1 MSAVVRVVGSLAFA
15 GIVLSGATPGLART
29 DDKDVIDYRR
39 HVMKLLNE
47 QSGAL
52 GEVLSGA
59 IPNGNVTA
67 HLEAIA
73 LTAATALKAFEP
85 NVPGGQARPQV
96 WANWADFSSRM
107 NEFAQKTALMAK
119 IAKEQGQDAALPN
132 VLDVLTCKSCH
143 DVYRDEKNG
152 Q

>member
-1 MSAVVRVVGSLAFA
+1 MSALVRGVGLVAV
-15 GIVLSGATPGLART
+15 IVLSGAMPGLARA

-39 HVMKLLNE
+39 HIMKTLNE

-52 GEVLSGA
+52 GEILSGA
-59 IPNGNVTA
+59 IPNDNVVA
-67 HLEAIA
+67 HLDAIA

-85 NVPGGQARPQV
+85 KVQGGQARPQV

-107 NEFAQKTALMAK
+107 NEFARKTAVMAK
-119 IAKEQGQDAALPN
+119 TAREQGQDAALTD
-132 VLDVLTCKSCH
+132 VLEVLTCKSCH
-143 DVYRDEKNG
+143 DVYRDGKND